1 VVAIADATPPI
12 PSISIDR
19 GLAEATDRLFE
30 RLEREF
36 GGVDTASRKTPAASS
51 SARTEPLG
59 HLADQA
65 PRHGMRTD
73 LRRLSVTDAVW
84 LADDRVPIV
93 AWSRSTGAWVVILRH
108 GLLAARIWTS
118 RDESDS
124 GRVVSR
130 SALAR
135 LLDADGVK
143 ASIDAAIVQPERPA
157 EAASTP
163 TTAGDHGGH
172 PHVSPVR
179 RLIALMRPESTE
191 LWTLVVFS
199 AITGLLYL
207 ALPLAVNA
215 FISNLSFGTRSGPF
229 LQGLVVLGV
238 VLLLCLAVAAALRGL
253 QHTVVEVVQRR
264 IFVRLGSDLAHRIP
278 HVDLAAMDRVHAP
291 ELVNRFLDVI
301 TVQKSA
307 SMLLLTGVNL
317 ILSTIIGLTV
327 LAFYHP
333 FLLAFSIVLVT
344 ALAGI
349 VFLLGRRAL
358 GTSIVESK
366 RKYEV
371 VDWLEELARHPR
383 VFKGPGGLELAT
395 SRADGLV
402 RSYLDA
408 RRAHFRILLR
418 QISSLLALEVVAATL
433 LLVVGGWLVLDQQL
447 TLGQLVASE
456 IIVSAIVASI
466 SKLGKQFEAWYD
478 AVAAVDKLGHLVDLP
493 LERSDGETPADGDDA
508 ARIVATE
515 LTHARFGGPPNFAP
529 LDFEIEPGDRVA
541 VLGARGSGTSSV
553 LEMLVGMRRPHHGSV
568 SVDGLDV
575 RSWHL
580 PSLRRGACLLR
591 SGDLVTGTIAENIR
605 LGRPEIGPV
614 ETQEAI
620 ERVGLGP
627 TIRALPD
634 GLATVLVTGG
644 LPLTGRQRARL
655 LVARAIAMRPRLLL
669 VDELLD
675 GLDAK
680 TTEDLL
686 DALLSPDLPSTVFL
700 ATRDPELASRFH
712 RTIELTPPEATVG

>member
-1 VVAIADATPPI
+1 VVALTDATPSSPA
-12 PSISIDR
+12 ISIDR
-19 GLAEATDRLFE
+19 GLADATERLFE
-30 RLEREF
+30 RLEREHRSPKA
-36 GGVDTASRKTPAASS
+36 VAPPPSPAAN
-51 SARTEPLG
+51 AVPEPLDILEYEAARRG
-59 HLADQA
+59 LRA
-65 PRHGMRTD
+65 D
-73 LRRLSVTDAVW
+73 LRRLSVSDAVW
-84 LADDRVPIV
+84 LADDRLPIV
-93 AWSRSTGAWVVILRH
+93 AWSRSTGAWVVVRRH
-108 GLLAARIWTS
+108 GLLSARIWTT
-118 RDESDS
+118 RDDTDG
-124 GRVVSR
+124 GRRVGR
-130 SALAR
+130 GALAR
-135 LLDADGVK
+135 LLDASSSRDLV
-143 ASIDAAIVQPERPA
+143 DVAILQPNRPA
-157 EAASTP
+157 DAASTP
-163 TTAGDHGGH
+163 HAADADATHA
-172 PHVSPVR
+172 HVPPVR
-179 RLIALMRPESTE
+179 RLIALMRPETTE
-191 LWTLVVFS
+191 LWTIIVFS

-229 LQGLVVLGV
+229 VQGMVVLGS

-253 QHTVVEVVQRR
+253 QHTVAEVVQRR

-278 HVDLAAMDRVHAP
+278 NVDLAAMDRVHAP

-317 ILSTIIGLTV
+317 VLSTVIGLTV

-333 FLLAFSIVLVT
+333 FLLAFSIVLVA

-383 VFKGPGGLELAT
+383 VFKGPGGIELAT

-433 LLVVGGWLVLDQQL
+433 LLVVGGWLVLAQQL

-493 LERSDGETPADGDDA
+493 LEREGGETVTNTEPA
-508 ARIVATE
+508 ARVVATE
-515 LTHARFGGPPNFAP
+515 LTHARFGGRPNFAP
-529 LDFEIEPGDRVA
+529 LDFEIEPGSCVA

-553 LEMLVGMRRPHHGSV
+553 LEMLVGMRRPHGGSV
-568 SVDGLDV
+568 SIDGLDV

-580 PSLRRGACLLR
+580 PSLRRDACLLR
-591 SGDLVTGTIAENIR
+591 SGDLVTGTIAENVR
-605 LGRPEIGPV
+605 LGRTDIGLA
-614 ETQEAI
+614 ETQRALEL
-620 ERVGLGP
+620 VGLGP
-627 TIRALPD
+627 TIRSLPD
-634 GLATVLVTGG
+634 GISTPLVTGG
-644 LPLTGRQRARL
+644 LPLAGRQRARL

-675 GLDAK
+675 GLDAD

-686 DALLSPDLPSTVFL
+686 AALLSPDFTSTVVI
-700 ATRDPELASRFH
+700 ATRDPGLASRFEH
-712 RTIELTPPEATVG
+712 TIELNPRELSVG

>member
-1 VVAIADATPPI
+1 VVAIADATPPALT
-12 PSISIDR
+12 ISIDR
-19 GLAEATDRLFE
+19 GLRDATDRLLE
-30 RLEREF
+30 RLHREL
-36 GGVDTASRKTPAASS
+36 GTPVPAPNAPSTS
-51 SARTEPLG
+51 PPPGDLEPLAF
-59 HLADQA
+59 LAAEVD
-65 PRHGMRTD
+65 RHDLKID
-73 LRRLSVTDAVW
+73 LRRLSVADAVW

-93 AWSRSTGAWVVILRH
+93 AWSRSTGAWVVICRH
-108 GLLAARIWTS
+108 GLLSARIWTS
-118 RDESDS
+118 RDESDA
-124 GRVVSR
+124 GRLVSR
-130 SALAR
+130 SAIAR
-135 LLDADGVK
+135 LLDTTPTDELDVAV
-143 ASIDAAIVQPERPA
+143 VQSTRPA
-157 EAASTP
+157 HTA
-163 TTAGDHGGH
+163 TTGSAAGDGRHG
-172 PHVSPVR
+172 HVSPVR
-179 RLIALMRPESTE
+179 RLIALMRPEATE

-207 ALPLAVNA
+207 ALPLAINA

-229 LQGLVVLGV
+229 LQGLVVLGA

-253 QHTVVEVVQRR
+253 QHTVAEVVQRR
-264 IFVRLGSDLAHRIP
+264 LFVRLGSDLAHRIP

-317 ILSTIIGLTV
+317 VLSTIIGLTV

-358 GTSIVESK
+358 GTSITESK

-395 SRADGLV
+395 SRADGLI

-408 RRAHFRILLR
+408 RRSHFRILLR

-493 LERSDGETPADGDDA
+493 LERAGGETPRDTTTA
-508 ARIVATE
+508 ARIVAVD

-529 LDFEIEPGDRVA
+529 LEFTIDPGERVA

-553 LEMLVGMRRPHHGSV
+553 LEMLVGLRRPHGGSV
-568 SVDGLDV
+568 SIDGLDV

-580 PSLRRGACLLR
+580 PSLRRDACLLR
-591 SGDLVTGTIAENIR
+591 SGDLVTGTIAENVR
-605 LGRPEIGPV
+605 LGRPEIGLV
-614 ETQEAI
+614 ETQQAI
-620 ERVGLGP
+620 EAVGLGAA
-627 TIRALPD
+627 IRALPD
-634 GLATVLVTGG
+634 GLATPLVTGG
-644 LPLTGRQRARL
+644 LPLAGRQRARL

-669 VDELLD
+669 VDEVLD
-675 GLDAK
+675 GLDAD
-680 TTEDLL
+680 TIEELL
-686 DALLSPDLPSTVFL
+686 AALHSPSLPCTVVL
-700 ATRDPELASRFH
+700 ATRDPAIASRVD
-712 RTIELTPPEATVG
+712 RTIELTPRESTDG